1 MHITLREAFIKNI
14 TFEIAFIINLLA
26 PKRQI
31 NAVMFHI
38 TEGLL
43 RSDSIMQTKNRMCFG
58 KSLLPFNLERAR
70 SHRREWAAIDLI

>member
-1 MHITLREAFIKNI
+1 M
-14 TFEIAFIINLLA
+14 AFIILQNLLA

-43 RSDSIMQTKNRMCFG
+43 KNDSMQTKNGMCFG
-58 KSLLPFNLERAR
+58 KSHLPFRTSTFDQFLSITTKGEGT
-70 SHRREWAAIDLI
+70 